1 MIDGK
6 VFSVVFYNDYLYVLQ
21 IGCSV
26 AAFEQ
31 IDLDVVNKRE
41 CAFRVENA
49 RLFPLETTEESLIAR
64 VRQNHIQSPL
74 HLYTRFKAESD
85 FYF

>member
-1 MIDGK
+1 MGRCFLLFFIIAICTCCKSDAP
-6 VFSVVFYNDYLYVLQ
+6 
-21 IGCSV
+21 I

-49 RLFPLETTEESLIAR
+49 RLFPLETTEEIGRAH
-64 VRQNHIQSPL
+64 V
-74 HLYTRFKAESD
+74 
-85 FYF
+85 